1 MYSKRKVLINYIY
14 KYCAQKYGSYQ
25 VRTAVDYIGKRIKLS
40 PSDEKACMVVGVRIN
55 MEKELDLEV
64 RMDDE
69 DEVFCVAFKVYD
81 IVV

>member
-1 MYSKRKVLINYIY
+1 
-14 KYCAQKYGSYQ
+14 
-25 VRTAVDYIGKRIKLS
+25 
-40 PSDEKACMVVGVRIN
+40 MVVGVRIN